1 MIAFLE
7 WVYISDNMMKLFKH
21 EMDLTAES
29 LISFLKA
36 MKSVLFICSKTL

>member
-7 WVYISDNMMKLFKH
+7 CIYISDNMMKLFKH

-29 LISFLKA
+29 LISFSNKQ
-36 MKSVLFICSKTL
+36 